1 MGASASGALPQV
13 FEGRIPVVNTGRDL
27 EVVRKPEE
35 LPVLLQLRLEL
46 EKIDL
51 CWCLIDLLFPIMIC

>member
-13 FEGRIPVVNTGRDL
+13 FEGRVPVVNTGRDL
-27 EVVRKPEE
+27 EVVSEPEE

-46 EKIDL
+46 ELTDL
-51 CWCLIDLLFPIMIC
+51 CWCFIYYFPL